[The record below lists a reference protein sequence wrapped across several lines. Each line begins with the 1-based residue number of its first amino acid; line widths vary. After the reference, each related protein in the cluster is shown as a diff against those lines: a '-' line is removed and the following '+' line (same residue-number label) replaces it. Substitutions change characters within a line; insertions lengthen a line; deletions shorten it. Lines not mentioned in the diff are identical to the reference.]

1 MFLFAVYI
9 PFSSRFGAFFCKVM
23 EQTDNIFTGQCR
35 EWTRNLRS
43 IPPFTHE
50 LLKQYLITDTSGK
63 QGKPPNAHKHKK
75 YGYQLFKEKMVTK
88 LQVKPDIL
96 KGTERFFLVKCN
108 VHASMKKVQY
118 TVYVHFHQDTGKVS
132 TASCS
137 CVAGQGG
144 LCKHVA
150 ALLYQILDFI
160 QLELRPYKINSLIL
174 IAKF

>member
-1 MFLFAVYI
+1 
-9 PFSSRFGAFFCKVM
+9 M

-50 LLKQYLITDTSGK
+50 LLKQYLIADTSAK

-75 YGYQLFKEKMVTK
+75 YGYQLFKEKMLPNYKT
-88 LQVKPDIL
+88 PDIL

-118 TVYVHFHQDTGKVS
+118 TVYVHFHQDTGKV
-132 TASCS
+132 
-137 CVAGQGG
+137 
-144 LCKHVA
+144 
-150 ALLYQILDFI
+150 
-160 QLELRPYKINSLIL
+160 
-174 IAKF
+174 

>member
-1 MFLFAVYI
+1 
-9 PFSSRFGAFFCKVM
+9 M

-63 QGKPPNAHKHKK
+63 QGNPPNAHKHKK

-137 CVAGQGG
+137 CVAGR
-144 LCKHVA
+144 VVYA
-150 ALLYQILDFI
+150 
-160 QLELRPYKINSLIL
+160 SM
-174 IAKF
+174 